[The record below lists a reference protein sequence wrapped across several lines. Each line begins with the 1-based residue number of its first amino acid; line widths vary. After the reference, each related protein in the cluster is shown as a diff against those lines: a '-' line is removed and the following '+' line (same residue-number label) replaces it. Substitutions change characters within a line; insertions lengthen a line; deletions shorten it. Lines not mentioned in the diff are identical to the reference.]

1 MAAKRK
7 PIHNLRPT
15 GKRRR
20 QAATW
25 LRTPI
30 AIPLGRL
37 LRVLIYARFSSD
49 EQNPRSI
56 ADQVAYCR
64 DFLETLGITTA
75 DIEILS
81 DEGVSG
87 EIVSRPGID
96 RVFAGFQE
104 RRWDIAMGEDTSRF
118 YRHET
123 AAGELIE
130 TAVDEGIRVICI
142 NDYLDTEQ
150 EDWEDRLHEALRHHA
165 KANHYTSRRIK
176 RAHSALW
183 EMDAAVGMLKP
194 GYFRKP
200 TAPATESEPA
210 RGPFFDEV
218 DPKWASTIVSIFEGI
233 AAGDAPQAVAQRVT
247 VAGLPKSANSKYND
261 WSEKNI
267 IALIRRPDY
276 CGYQTFRDTFS
287 KKKYRTGKRRQV
299 ANDAAEVL
307 RREMP
312 HLRIVSDHLWIQANR
327 AIDDRISTENRSSGA
342 EHPLWNIP
350 RDSRM
355 PLSQI
360 LVCGICGE
368 RMHVIGNNGYRCRNT
383 TKRARPGM
391 SCWNRASTKCEI
403 AHAAIQQALQQQF
416 ILLRD
421 PNVQTSIVS
430 AVDRL
435 LVNDTHAAAS
445 RGERRRQLEEKQR
458 MLEVALENL
467 FDIAERGKD
476 RKDSLV
482 VRIEQREDELAW
494 VTAEI
499 EELDESEIA
508 PLSVKELA
516 MQIDEF
522 NQGLQ
527 TFDRSVKT
535 DLEQLVGTIA
545 AVPYQQFGGNKVAL
559 RGRFCFDPTRLL
571 PARVRL
577 ALRQRHDERL
587 NELLPEVLQPVT
599 ISVDLFEPPQHIR
612 HLNQIAAAKR
622 QHPHLS
628 LKKLATMLPFKASY
642 MTVKR
647 TWDYHLQ
654 MEAAGLTDPYQMLEA
669 PPENASR
676 WKLER

>member
-7 PIHNLRPT
+7 PIHNPRQT

-25 LRTPI
+25 LRTQI

-81 DEGVSG
+81 DEGISG

-142 NDYLDTEQ
+142 NDYLDTDQ

-200 TAPATESEPA
+200 TALATESEPA

-218 DPKWASTIVSIFEGI
+218 DLNWASTIVSIFEGI
-233 AAGDAPQAVAQRVT
+233 AAGDAPQAVAQRAT
-247 VAGLPKSANSKYND
+247 IAGLPKSANSKSND

-276 CGYQTFRDTFS
+276 RGFQTFRDTIS
-287 KKKYRTGKRRQV
+287 KKNTGPVNAGKSPMMPKRFCL
-299 ANDAAEVL
+299 ATC
-307 RREMP
+307 
-312 HLRIVSDHLWIQANR
+312 H
-327 AIDDRISTENRSSGA
+327 ISGSYPTTSGTK
-342 EHPLWNIP
+342 PTGP
-350 RDSRM
+350 ST
-355 PLSQI
+355 
-360 LVCGICGE
+360 
-368 RMHVIGNNGYRCRNT
+368 IG
-383 TKRARPGM
+383 
-391 SCWNRASTKCEI
+391 
-403 AHAAIQQALQQQF
+403 
-416 ILLRD
+416 
-421 PNVQTSIVS
+421 
-430 AVDRL
+430 
-435 LVNDTHAAAS
+435 
-445 RGERRRQLEEKQR
+445 
-458 MLEVALENL
+458 
-467 FDIAERGKD
+467 
-476 RKDSLV
+476 
-482 VRIEQREDELAW
+482 
-494 VTAEI
+494 
-499 EELDESEIA
+499 
-508 PLSVKELA
+508 
-516 MQIDEF
+516 
-522 NQGLQ
+522 
-527 TFDRSVKT
+527 
-535 DLEQLVGTIA
+535 LVGTRRRVEQSI
-545 AVPYQQFGGNKVAL
+545 PYGIFRATVAC
-559 RGRFCFDPTRLL
+559 RCRRSWS
-571 PARVRL
+571 A
-577 ALRQRHDERL
+577 E
-587 NELLPEVLQPVT
+587 
-599 ISVDLFEPPQHIR
+599 SV
-612 HLNQIAAAKR
+612 
-622 QHPHLS
+622 
-628 LKKLATMLPFKASY
+628 ASGC
-642 MTVKR
+642 T
-647 TWDYHLQ
+647 
-654 MEAAGLTDPYQMLEA
+654 
-669 PPENASR
+669 
-676 WKLER
+676 